1 MIESSIWC
9 PSCEAVLADLSLI
22 CVFHNCVQVFRV
34 PYEERAKI
42 DGNNQFGESAS
53 SRICAEI
60 NSRTG
65 AHIEISSAK
74 DQSLTFLVT
83 GKNDAVAK
91 ARRLVLEKFQTQARL
106 IIKIPKVRDGRLEFV
121 SHINH
126 SINQ

>member
-1 MIESSIWC
+1 M
-9 PSCEAVLADLSLI
+9 
-22 CVFHNCVQVFRV
+22 CVFVCVLQVFRV

-106 IIKIPKVRDGRLEFV
+106 VIKIPKVRRRGTGLVGERCVFLEL
-121 SHINH
+121 SRWH
-126 SINQ
+126 SFKPY

>member
-1 MIESSIWC
+1 MCIC
-9 PSCEAVLADLSLI
+9 LFTLQRADTYPRFS
-22 CVFHNCVQVFRV
+22 VYAKQVFRV

-91 ARRLVLEKFQTQARL
+91 ARRLVLEKFQTQARH
-106 IIKIPKVRDGRLEFV
+106 IIKIPKVR
-121 SHINH
+121 SHTW
-126 SINQ
+126 SS